1 MTGSRAVQ
9 GEEGACAKPA
19 RYILHRGVRAVG
31 LERRE
36 TGMGREGER
45 RASSVADEA
54 GEEGMPDPPCFMAHV
69 KDLIIILTES
79 H

>member
-1 MTGSRAVQ
+1 M
-9 GEEGACAKPA
+9 
-19 RYILHRGVRAVG
+19 G